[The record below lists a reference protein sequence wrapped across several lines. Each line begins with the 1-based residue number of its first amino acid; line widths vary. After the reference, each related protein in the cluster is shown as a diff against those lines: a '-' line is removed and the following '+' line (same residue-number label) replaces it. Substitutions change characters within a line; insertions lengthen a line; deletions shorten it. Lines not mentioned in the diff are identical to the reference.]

1 MAITLNTPTLVT
13 MQRAKRGARFAKNF
27 TTADATGAEE
37 VLAAPGAGKNIHV
50 TKIILQSDD
59 ADAHPYLLTATTLF
73 FGPLLSSVEGMSLEW
88 EACDDTVIQLPAN
101 TALNLDAAAAGNV
114 YGYVEGYVDQ

>member
-1 MAITLNTPTLVT
+1 MAITLNTPTLVSWE
-13 MQRAKRGARFAKNF
+13 RAKRGARFAKNF

-37 VLAAPGAGKNIHV
+37 ILAAPGAGNHIHV
-50 TKIILQSDD
+50 TKFILQSDD

-73 FGPLLSSVEGMSLEW
+73 FGPLLSTVEGPSISW
-88 EACDDTVIQLPAN
+88 EAGEDAVIQLPAN

-114 YGYVEGYVDQ
+114 YGYIEGYVDQ